1 MTTTTPKLPTAGDK
15 CYIHSYH
22 KRDLNSM
29 PCTVLEYREE
39 DDEFLVRV
47 AGSLDEIKVC
57 AHNLG
62 WVAWPFVHMPPQFTF
77 ADLKQRL
84 PHAVDWT
91 PRLVR
96 SKTQESFF
104 MNVYLKAVRTANADP
119 SKVIVFLR
127 PFNERDDF
135 FDQMNS

>member
-1 MTTTTPKLPTAGDK
+1 MSNNHKSEHDFSKSDDVKTITPKLPTAGDN

-22 KRDLNSM
+22 ERDLNGT
-29 PCTVLEYREE
+29 PCIVLEYREE

-47 AGSLDEIKVC
+47 AGSLDEIKVR

-84 PHAVDWT
+84 P
-91 PRLVR
+91 R
-96 SKTQESFF
+96 
-104 MNVYLKAVRTANADP
+104 
-119 SKVIVFLR
+119 
-127 PFNERDDF
+127 
-135 FDQMNS
+135 